1 MKTIISLALLTLA
14 VTSCSRN
21 NDEPETIVPVE
32 KTSYNFVYTN
42 SYKVND
48 IVLYKGPLGD
58 KENPKEEFIKNTWN
72 TYSTPEYS
80 QIDVDT
86 KNKIIQFHLG
96 ENVIE
101 HPIEFSKDSI
111 HISTDKVFVGILDK
125 KNEKLELSKS
135 FYYIKKELDNSSSS
149 FSRFTKLGITKYK
162 DIFGINTFSSPSEMN
177 NKNDEIFWANLSYSY
192 KQTK

>member
-1 MKTIISLALLTLA
+1 M
-14 VTSCSRN
+14 
-21 NDEPETIVPVE
+21 
-32 KTSYNFVYTN
+32 
-42 SYKVND
+42 
-48 IVLYKGPLGD
+48 
-58 KENPKEEFIKNTWN
+58 ENLI
-72 TYSTPEYS
+72 
-80 QIDVDT
+80 
-86 KNKIIQFHLG
+86 
-96 ENVIE
+96 ENI
-101 HPIEFSKDSI
+101 I